1 MLFLMKRLKITAGG
15 QISLP
20 APIRRRWG
28 TQAVALEDRGD
39 EVVLRPFP
47 DDPIRA
53 ARGSLAKYA
62 RVPTEELRRVAREDE
77 ARAEARKWSSLTRT
91 H

>member
-1 MLFLMKRLKITAGG
+1 MRQRLKITSGG
-15 QISLP
+15 QVSLP
-20 APIRRRWG
+20 AAVRRRWG
-28 TQAVALEDRGD
+28 VSSVSIEDRGD

-62 RVPTEELRRVAREDE
+62 RVSTDELRRQAREDE
-77 ARAEARKWSSLTRT
+77 AAAEARKWSSSTRT
-91 H
+91 P

>member
-53 ARGSLAKYA
+53 ARGSLKGKL
-62 RVPTEELRRVAREDE
+62 RMTTDELRKRAREDE
-77 ARAEARKWSSLTRT
+77 QVAEERKWSSLTRT
-91 H
+91 R